1 MQYLLDI
8 LGASIIGMF
17 VIFMIVQFN
26 MQMSEA
32 NQELIMNNMSQF
44 STVTSSE
51 IIEYDFYKIG
61 YRVGTSNKFLVAKSN
76 EVEYFADINNDGSRD
91 SVRYYIGDRQRIYE
105 EIEMET
111 SQNPYNRPIYR
122 SVNGGKGELISIVR
136 KFEITYLDSMGVKIP
151 ENLLINPS
159 KRREIRGLG
168 VYVLTEASEKTG
180 GIYQGTE
187 WRKTIWPKN
196 VN

>member
-44 STVTSSE
+44 NTITSSE
-51 IIEYDFYKIG
+51 IMEYDFYKIG
-61 YRVGTSNKFLVAKSN
+61 YRVGTSNKFLITKSN
-76 EVEYFADINNDGSRD
+76 EVEYYTDINNDGNID
-91 SVRYYIGDRQRIYE
+91 SVRYYMVDKQDMYS
-105 EIEMET
+105 EIEIERA
-111 SQNPYNRPIYR
+111 QNPYNRPIYR
-122 SVNGGKGELISIVR
+122 SVNRGRSELISIVR